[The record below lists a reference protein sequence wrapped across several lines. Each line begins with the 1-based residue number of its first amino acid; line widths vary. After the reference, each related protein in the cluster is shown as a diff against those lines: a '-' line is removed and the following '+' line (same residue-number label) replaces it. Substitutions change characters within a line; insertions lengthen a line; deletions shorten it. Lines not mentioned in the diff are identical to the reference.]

1 MNRELRKALRAMKLA
16 LRRPRKG
23 KTTAIE
29 YLELFKA
36 VSLGVFFGGQGI
48 LTMQLIRL
56 ILDSFYRWSQL
67 TIAGMLLALA
77 GLLFIIWIKEAE
89 GILRQKLST
98 KRRE

>member
-1 MNRELRKALRAMKLA
+1 MKLA

-56 ILDSFYRWSQL
+56 ILGSFYRWSQL
-67 TIAGMLLALA
+67 TIVGMLLAFF
-77 GLLFIIWIKEAE
+77 GLLFLIWIKDAEA
-89 GILRQKLST
+89 ILK
-98 KRRE
+98 KRR